1 MDKKNEALTSREGTG
16 APTDLGQEPDRTKDS
31 GEPETGEFRVPVEY
45 ASPMKRL
52 WAWVGVV
59 YAVGYALLMTYAFAK
74 GDLPQGIGRLFL
86 APALAGLGGSV
97 ILRYREGKGRGGL
110 GVCIA
115 LAGISFALA
124 VWNLVQGLPTLL
136 AQL

>member
-1 MDKKNEALTSREGTG
+1 MDEKEQKTPAG
-16 APTDLGQEPDRTKDS
+16 GQEIQ
-31 GEPETGEFRVPVEY
+31 Y
-45 ASPMKRL
+45 ATPMKRL

-59 YAVGYALLMTYAFAK
+59 YAVGFALLMTFALSH
-74 GDLPQGIGRLFL
+74 GDFPQGLGQLLI

-110 GVCIA
+110 AVCII
-115 LAGISFALA
+115 LSGVSFALA
-124 VWNLVQGLPTLL
+124 LWNLILGLPILL